1 MLVLDLEGR
10 VISLNPAAE
19 RILNAPAKQVEGKLV
34 KEPLPAYPEKRLADP
49 GKTEIE
55 LGFGEGTSLR
65 YYMLTNSLLN
75 DFRGLEVG
83 RLLLLSDVTERKRA
97 QSQILEQQKV
107 QAVLEE
113 RAGLARELHLIAQVE
128 GRDLGQQF
136 RFTSGD
142 ALVDQVDVCQG
153 LLQEREQVVRQ
164 YDQRAFL
171 DLNAFGKVA
180 VQGSNLNGRAFLDDG
195 LEKVKTEW
203 GW

>member
-34 KEPLPAYPEKRLADP
+34 KELLPAYPKERLADS
-49 GKTEIE
+49 GETEIE

-180 VQGSNLNGRAFLDDG
+180 VQGINLNGRAFLDDG

>member
-1 MLVLDLEGR
+1 MRSAAFEEFAPRDFVGR
-10 VISLNPAAE
+10 D
-19 RILNAPAKQVEGKLV
+19 
-34 KEPLPAYPEKRLADP
+34 DP
-49 GKTEIE
+49 GA
-55 LGFGEGTSLR
+55 FGEGLSREITL
-65 YYMLTNSLLN
+65 MV
-75 DFRGLEVG
+75 VG
-83 RLLLLSDVTERKRA
+83 AHFGDDTHTQHLGD
-97 QSQILEQQKV
+97 
-107 QAVLEE
+107 
-113 RAGLARELHLIAQVE
+113 AGHGAHELHLIVQVE
-128 GRDLGQQF
+128 GRNLGQQF

-180 VQGSNLNGRAFLDDG
+180 VQGINLNGRAFLDDG